1 MADEGGPRRMF
12 LAQIAAHSRQGR
24 GMLLL
29 DTNTFQLSE
38 LLASQQ
44 LVVENGIWI
53 WVDQFKRGALFYS

>member
-1 MADEGGPRRMF
+1 MF